1 MSLIQKIRNKP
12 EKTRN
17 RIVAGISGFF
27 VLVILLIGLLWYEA
41 PYKRYVR
48 RDYTL
53 SRFEYFKNFFSSAEK
68 DADQFVDP
76 IDEYFTQ

>member
-1 MSLIQKIRNKP
+1 MSLIEKIRNKP

-27 VLVILLIGLLWYEA
+27 VVLILLIGLLWYEA
-41 PYKRYVR
+41 PFKRYVR

-53 SRFEYFKNFFSSAEK
+53 TRPEYFKKFFSSAGQ